1 MRHNACMTTQPKA
14 ADRAYAHIRE
24 SLLDG
29 VYTSG
34 DLLSEGT
41 VAADLGISRT
51 PVREAFQRLQNEG
64 FLRVYPKRGAVVV
77 PVGPEDAHGVL
88 QARLLLELF
97 ALDAL
102 AARGAEAVRETG
114 RALLR
119 DCEQEQQGTTPSGAR
134 ELGRTFHCR
143 LVGSAGNPVVAGLYE
158 TLWNQQERIAAAAT
172 AGSAHAA
179 QDVAEHAAIAT
190 ALHEQRPAEARR
202 LLADHLA
209 AVLHRSG
216 FSGRPSLPPEA
227 GTSASA

>member
-1 MRHNACMTTQPKA
+1 M
-14 ADRAYAHIRE
+14 
-24 SLLDG
+24 
-29 VYTSG
+29 
-34 DLLSEGT
+34 
-41 VAADLGISRT
+41 
-51 PVREAFQRLQNEG
+51 REAFQRLQNEG